1 MKLSFI
7 LIVLISSLILN
18 INSKSQDYARH
29 IELSL
34 LFYECQRSGPLPK
47 TNRIFWRHDSLVD
60 AGKDVGVDLTG
71 GYYDAGD
78 NVKFNFPQAAAMTL
92 LAWSGVEFAEGY
104 KKAGQWEQFLDML
117 KWGTDY
123 FIKCHAGKNV
133 LYAQVGDG
141 TTDHGFWYPP
151 EYINY
156 EYPSFKIDEKGPG
169 SELAAETASCLAAA
183 SLVFKEE
190 DSSYSQTLLKHAIEL
205 YDFAD
210 EFRGDYT
217 ATVPANAFYNS
228 FSGYKDELAWGAM
241 WLYKVTGEEKYNEK
255 YKEIADA
262 EYLPH
267 DMKKFTGCTGPI
279 SWDDKRPGAYILSA
293 IVTKDEGRMKEA
305 YTYCDAII
313 SQPKTP
319 GGLWYDKGLSAW
331 ASNRYAANAASVCAV
346 FANHLEESDPKRK
359 DYIDFLKSQIDYI
372 LGDNPA
378 GVNYVVGA
386 EDNSPKAVHHRGASG
401 VFDSADKNAKPEFN
415 LYTLYGAL
423 AGGPGAN
430 DDYKDDRGNYEMNEV
445 ALDYNAGFQ
454 LCLSALVH
462 FGYGVKDEGK
472 ILDFDRAWPQK
483 APTPDIK
490 VEIDSDTL
498 SISTGSGMM
507 CSSWCVSFT
516 TETLIEAA
524 YECTPYKI
532 EPPDFTICNRRD
544 NGFLDGEG
552 TPQSVKLQVN
562 YASEMVAPKE
572 YEVLCDGFHVGL
584 SNDVIYK
591 PEYGHKYK
599 VTGEGGPSNT
609 KALFEESEC
618 WPSFIC

>member
-1 MKLSFI
+1 MKWAI
-7 LIVLISSLILN
+7 LIVLFSSILIN

-34 LFYECQRSGPLPK
+34 LFYECQRSGPLPN
-47 TNRIFWRHDSLVD
+47 TNRIFWRHDSMVD
-60 AGKDVGVDLTG
+60 AGADAGLDLTG

-78 NVKFNFPQAAAMTL
+78 NVKFNFPQASALTL
-92 LAWSGVEFAEGY
+92 IAWSGIEFAEGY
-104 KKAGQWEQFLDML
+104 KKAGQWDQLLDMI

-123 FIKCHAGKNV
+123 FIKCHPEKNV
-133 LYAQVGDG
+133 LYVQVGDG

-156 EYPSFKIDEKGPG
+156 PYPSYKIDESGPG
-169 SELAAETASCLAAA
+169 SEVAAETAAALAAA
-183 SLVFKEE
+183 SLVFKED
-190 DSSYSQTLLKHAIEL
+190 DSAYSDLLLKHAIEI
-205 YDFAD
+205 YSFAD

-241 WLYKVTGEEKYNEK
+241 WLYKITGEEKYLSK

-293 IVTKDEGRMKEA
+293 IVTKEENRMKEA
-305 YTYCDAII
+305 YNYCDTII
-313 SQPKTP
+313 SQPTTP

-346 FANHLEESDPKRK
+346 FANNLPETDPKRK
-359 DYIDFLKSQIDYI
+359 TYIDFVKSQIDYI

-386 EDNSPKAVHHRGASG
+386 EDNSPKAVHHRAASG
-401 VFDSADKNAKPEFN
+401 VFDSADKNAKPDFN
-415 LYTLYGAL
+415 VYTLYGAL
-423 AGGPGAN
+423 AGGPGA
-430 DDYKDDRGNYEMNEV
+430 DDSYLDDRSNYQMNEV

-454 LCLSALVH
+454 LCLASLVH

-472 ILDFDRAWPQK
+472 ILEFDRAWPQK
-483 APTPDIK
+483 APTPDIT
-490 VEIDSDTL
+490 ITMDNDGLT
-498 SISTGSGMM
+498 IATGSGMM
-507 CSSWCVSFT
+507 CSSWCVSFK
-516 TETLIEAA
+516 TETKIEGAF
-524 YECTPYKI
+524 ECTAYQL
-532 EPPDFTICNRRD
+532 EPPNFTICNKRD

-552 TPQSVKLQVN
+552 TPQQVKLQIN
-562 YASEMVAPKE
+562 YASELVVPAE

-584 SNDVIYK
+584 SQDIIYK

-599 VTGEGGPSNT
+599 VTGTGGPSNT
-609 KALFEESEC
+609 EPLFETSKC

>member
-1 MKLSFI
+1 MKWAI
-7 LIVLISSLILN
+7 LIVLFSSILIN

-34 LFYECQRSGPLPK
+34 LFYECQRSGPLPS
-47 TNRIFWRHDSLVD
+47 TNRIFWRHDSMVD
-60 AGKDVGVDLTG
+60 AGADAGLDLTG

-78 NVKFNFPQAAAMTL
+78 NVKFNFPQASGLTL
-92 LAWSGVEFAEGY
+92 IAWSGIEFAEGY
-104 KKAGQWEQFLDML
+104 KKAGQWDQLLDMI

-123 FIKCHAGKNV
+123 FIKCHPEKNV
-133 LYAQVGDG
+133 LYVQVGDG

-156 EYPSFKIDEKGPG
+156 PYPSYKIDESGPG
-169 SELAAETASCLAAA
+169 SEVAAETAAALAAA
-183 SLVFKEE
+183 SLVFKED
-190 DSSYSQTLLKHAIEL
+190 DSAYSDLLLKHAIEI
-205 YDFAD
+205 YSFAD

-241 WLYKVTGEEKYNEK
+241 WLYKITGEEKYLSK

-293 IVTKDEGRMKEA
+293 IVTKEENRMKEA
-305 YTYCDAII
+305 YNYCDTII
-313 SQPKTP
+313 SQPTTP

-346 FANHLEESDPKRK
+346 FANNLPETDPKRK
-359 DYIDFLKSQIDYI
+359 TYIDFVKSQIDYI

-386 EDNSPKAVHHRGASG
+386 EDNSPKAVHHRAASG
-401 VFDSADKNAKPEFN
+401 VFDSADKNAKPDFN
-415 LYTLYGAL
+415 VYTLYGAL
-423 AGGPGAN
+423 AGGPGA
-430 DDYKDDRGNYEMNEV
+430 DDSYLDDRSNYQMNEV

-454 LCLSALVH
+454 LCLASLVH

-472 ILDFDRAWPQK
+472 ILEFDRAWPQK
-483 APTPDIK
+483 APTPDIT
-490 VEIDSDTL
+490 ITMDNDGLT
-498 SISTGSGMM
+498 IATGSGMM
-507 CSSWCVSFT
+507 CSSWCVSFK
-516 TETLIEAA
+516 TETKIEGAF
-524 YECTPYKI
+524 ECTAYQL
-532 EPPDFTICNRRD
+532 EPPNFTICNKRD

-552 TPQSVKLQVN
+552 TPQQVKLQIN
-562 YASEMVAPKE
+562 YASELVVPAE

-584 SNDVIYK
+584 SQDIIYK

-599 VTGEGGPSNT
+599 VTGTGGPSNT
-609 KALFEESEC
+609 EPLFETSKC